1 MESKILWENKKP
13 ARGQGITIP
22 SQVKFIDEEL
32 EKAFNN
38 LSNEDP
44 TKKVIIRAI
53 QNIKED
59 YPAGE
64 YIPKNKVPEAY
75 LRKYGINNVRVYDL
89 PFAWQLIYTI
99 TGSSEIGIISVI
111 LDWMDHKDYER
122 LFGF

>member
-1 MESKILWENKKP
+1 MTISSK
-13 ARGQGITIP
+13 
-22 SQVKFIDEEL
+22 VKFIDEEL
-32 EKAFNN
+32 EKAFES

-44 TKKVIIRAI
+44 IKKAIIRAI

-59 YPAGE
+59 YQAGE

-89 PFAWQLIYTI
+89 PFALRLMYTI

-111 LDWMDHKDYER
+111 LDWMNHKDYD
-122 LFGF
+122 LSFQFSG